1 MLKGSIVWVV
11 FTIHLIYIIVFQKKM
26 SDMVPSTY
34 IPWLYIESIGIVLT
48 MYTICFTIAIER
60 FNPVTLL

>member
-1 MLKGSIVWVV
+1 
-11 FTIHLIYIIVFQKKM
+11 
-26 SDMVPSTY
+26 
-34 IPWLYIESIGIVLT
+34 